1 MPQPLLS
8 DLIVIF
14 ALCALAVWLG
24 QRFKQPAIV
33 GFLLA
38 GLLAGPHGLGLVT
51 DVHTVEAA
59 AELGVVLLMFTI
71 GMEFSFRNLL
81 QIRRSL
87 FWGGSVQVGLTVLAG
102 VGAGWLAGRGLG
114 PGLFWGFLAAL
125 SSTAIVLKLWQE
137 RAGLDSPPG
146 RVSLA
151 ILIFQDLVVIPMML
165 AVPLLA
171 GQGLDAAGG
180 QGGWLMAAKGVGVMA
195 LLAVSA
201 KWLVPWALDQV
212 AATRNNEL
220 FLVAMVFLC
229 LAVAGLTSWAGLS
242 LALGAFLAGLI
253 ISESPY
259 SHQALGHL
267 LPLRDI
273 FTSLFFVSIGMLL
286 DFKVVA
292 QHPLALGLATLAVV
306 AVKGLAA
313 GAAVLA
319 LGLPLRVAVPAAL
332 GLAQVGE
339 FSFILAEQGRAH
351 GLLGA
356 GEHQWFLVVSVLSM
370 SVTPM
375 LLGLGSRLGARL
387 GERKG
392 LGRTGGDDE
401 LEEGEGK
408 TAHGVLVVGF
418 GINGQNV
425 ARACQAAGI
434 PYLILEMNPETVR
447 RQREL
452 GEAIV
457 YGDAMRP
464 AVLEHFG
471 ARRARVLVVTMTDP
485 VASRSIVATA
495 RALNPDLYV
504 IVRTRFA
511 QEMEQL
517 RALGADEVIVEE
529 YETALEIFTR
539 VLRRFWVPRQEM
551 ARLVEELRSEGY
563 EMLRGVAPADKTP
576 ACDIRCYLGESELE
590 TLTLRPGS
598 PLEGLS
604 IAETELR
611 KRHGVTVLALR
622 RGGEVISNPEAS
634 TRLAAGDLAV
644 LMGPAERL
652 AEARELFR
660 AEGGEGISAERLPG
674 HSR

>member
-1 MPQPLLS
+1 MPQPLLT
-8 DLIVIF
+8 DLVVIF

-24 QRFKQPAIV
+24 QRLKQPAIV

-38 GLLAGPHGLGLVT
+38 GLLAGPHGLGLVK

-102 VGAGWLAGRGLG
+102 LGAGWLAGRGLG

-137 RAGLDSPPG
+137 RAALDSPPG

-171 GQGLDAAGG
+171 GQGLDVGAGG
-180 QGGWLMAAKGVGVMA
+180 AGGWLMAAKGLGVMA
-195 LLAVSA
+195 LLVVAG

-212 AATRNNEL
+212 AATRNSEL
-220 FLVAMVFLC
+220 FLVAMVLLC

-259 SHQALGHL
+259 SHQALGNL

-286 DFKVVA
+286 DMKVA
-292 QHPLALGLATLAVV
+292 AEHPLFLGLATLGVV
-306 AVKGLAA
+306 AVKALAA

-332 GLAQVGE
+332 GLSQVGE
-339 FSFILAEQGRAH
+339 FSFILAEQGRTH
-351 GLLGA
+351 GLLGP

-370 SVTPM
+370 SVTPL
-375 LLGLGSRLGARL
+375 LLGLGARL
-387 GERKG
+387 GERLGERGG
-392 LGRTGGDDE
+392 LGRAGAGGD
-401 LEEGEGK
+401 EGEDE
-408 TAHGVLVVGF
+408 AAQGVLVVGF

-434 PYLILEMNPETVR
+434 RYLVLEMNPETVR
-447 RQREL
+447 RQKAL

-471 ARRARVLVVTMTDP
+471 VRRARVLVMTMADP
-485 VASRSIVATA
+485 VAARSIVASA
-495 RALNPDLYV
+495 RALNPDLYI
-504 IVRTRFA
+504 IVRTRYV
-511 QEMEQL
+511 QEMGQL
-517 RALGADEVIVEE
+517 KTLGADEVIVEE

-539 VLRRFWVPRQEM
+539 VLRRFWVPREEM
-551 ARLVEELRSEGY
+551 ARLVDELRSEGY
-563 EMLRGVAPADKTP
+563 EMLRGVAPVEKAAT
-576 ACDIRCYLGESELE
+576 CDIRCYLGESELE
-590 TLTLRPGS
+590 TLSVRPGS
-598 PLEGLS
+598 SLEGLS

-622 RGGEVISNPEAS
+622 RGEEVLSNPEAA

-644 LMGPAERL
+644 VMGPAERI
-652 AEARELFR
+652 AAARALFR
-660 AEGGEGISAERLPG
+660 PEGEA
-674 HSR
+674 

>member
-24 QRFKQPAIV
+24 QRLRQPAVV

-38 GLLAGPHGLGLVT
+38 GLLAGPHGLGLVK
-51 DVHTVEAA
+51 DLDAVEAA

-81 QIRRSL
+81 QIKRSL

-102 VGAGWLAGRGLG
+102 LGAGWLAGRGLG
-114 PGLFWGFLAAL
+114 QGLFWGCLAAL

-137 RAGLDSPPG
+137 RAALDSPPG

-171 GQGLDAAGG
+171 GQGLEAGGAAAG
-180 QGGWLMAAKGVGVMA
+180 QGGWWLAAKGAGVMV
-195 LLAVSA
+195 LLAAGA

-212 AATRNNEL
+212 AATRNSEL
-220 FLVAMVFLC
+220 FLVAMVLLC

-259 SHQALGHL
+259 SHQALGSI

-273 FTSLFFVSIGMLL
+273 FTSLFFVSVGMLL
-286 DFKVVA
+286 DLRVVG
-292 QHPLALGLATLAVV
+292 QQPVALGLATLGVV
-306 AVKGLAA
+306 AAKALAA

-351 GLLGA
+351 GLLGPA
-356 GEHQWFLVVSVLSM
+356 EHQWFLVVSVLSM
-370 SVTPM
+370 CVTPP
-375 LLGLGSRLGARL
+375 LLGLGARLGARL

-392 LGRTGGDDE
+392 LGRAEAEPEDGSS
-401 LEEGEGK
+401 
-408 TAHGVLVVGF
+408 AQGVLVVGF

-434 PYLILEMNPETVR
+434 PYLVLEMNPETVR

-471 ARRARVLVVTMTDP
+471 ARKARVLVVTMADP
-485 VASRSIVATA
+485 VATRSIVASA

-511 QEMEQL
+511 QEIAQL

-539 VLRRFWVPRQEM
+539 VLRRFWVPREEM

-563 EMLRGVAPADKTP
+563 EMLRGVTPADK
-576 ACDIRCYLGESELE
+576 ASVCDIRCYLGDAELE
-590 TLTLRPGS
+590 TITVRSGAA
-598 PLEGLS
+598 LEGRT
-604 IAETELR
+604 IAEMELR
-611 KRHGVTVLALR
+611 GRHGVTVLALR
-622 RGGEVISNPEAS
+622 RGGEVLSNPEAS

-644 LMGPAERL
+644 VMGPASRIAAVAAL
-652 AEARELFR
+652 FRDARET
-660 AEGGEGISAERLPG
+660 P
-674 HSR
+674 